1 MVQIGTHVL
10 FTTDGQDMSL
20 SDAVQHATRR
30 SIGRRWWNKDW
41 RARMLAFIKS
51 LANPETEQVDLEVG
65 VPSPLRMK
73 ASPIT
78 FLSQVSYDEPNAADD
93 AAINNAEI
101 DDEMD
106 GEDVE

>member
-1 MVQIGTHVL
+1 
-10 FTTDGQDMSL
+10 
-20 SDAVQHATRR
+20 
-30 SIGRRWWNKDW
+30 
-41 RARMLAFIKS
+41 MLAFIKS

-78 FLSQVSYDEPNAADD
+78 FLSQVSYDEPIAADD
-93 AAINNAEI
+93 AAINDVEI

-106 GEDVE
+106 GEDIE